1 MHIPYFCPRRR
12 SGEGRK
18 PLAGLPDT
26 AEGEEEDGAEAGP
39 AVSSLPHTQR
49 GAART
54 ITLLSAERVNAIIAK
69 VYVLLIARPDR
80 FFLFQRRYCSSRCLF
95 LRAHLLSTQNGTLN
109 FPSLLLHAFGG
120 GLTYVLFTN
129 PVACFLSCGRLV

>member
-1 MHIPYFCPRRR
+1 MSRLKSPPFAVHRGSSECSAARVPSDSLLYIRMPYFRLRRR

-18 PLAGLPDT
+18 PLAGLPDS

-39 AVSSLPHTQR
+39 AASSLPHTQR

-69 VYVLLIARPDR
+69 VDVLSLHGRIV
-80 FFLFQRRYCSSRCLF
+80 
-95 LRAHLLSTQNGTLN
+95 
-109 FPSLLLHAFGG
+109 SLLLAA
-120 GLTYVLFTN
+120 LLFLASFFSSLGT
-129 PVACFLSCGRLV
+129 FSCHT